1 MNSSAALSELPH
13 LILQMVCWVAEEQ
26 QLMANPKKPAQG
38 TIIEAFLDKQK
49 GSVATLLVQVRDPR
63 GLQ

>member
-1 MNSSAALSELPH
+1 
-13 LILQMVCWVAEEQ
+13 MVCWVAEEQ

-49 GSVATLLVQVRDPR
+49 GSVATLLVQVRGPLGEVR
-63 GLQ
+63 WQ